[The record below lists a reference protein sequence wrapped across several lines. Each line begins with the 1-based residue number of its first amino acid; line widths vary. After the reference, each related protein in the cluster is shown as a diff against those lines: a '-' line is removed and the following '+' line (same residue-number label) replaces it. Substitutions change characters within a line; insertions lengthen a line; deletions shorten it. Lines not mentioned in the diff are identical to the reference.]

1 VHVDIDLSGFTLR
14 SSTSV
19 KSSPSRKEQLLALRQ
34 INLDGRRRPYRP
46 AVAGGAP
53 AGGRRGHAPNTR
65 QAEVCRVPELHDRPQ
80 RRPQL
85 ADERM
90 TSDQIAARSRPSTR
104 AIACSSLASPAVAA
118 ELVGLTRKAIDLAAG
133 TSSCSSLS
141 RFAIASTLL
150 TVTPVRLTPA
160 NCTTSSVCRD
170 TVVSL
175 SRGLHDL
182 GLNLLDDGRHK
193 EFDADQLANTC
204 SASAVSTPVDE
215 AANSGSKKIKPQPGE

>member
-1 VHVDIDLSGFTLR
+1 
-14 SSTSV
+14 V

-34 INLDGRRRPYRP
+34 INLDGRRRPYRQ
-46 AVAGGAP
+46 
-53 AGGRRGHAPNTR
+53 T
-65 QAEVCRVPELHDRPQ
+65 C
-80 RRPQL
+80 
-85 ADERM
+85 
-90 TSDQIAARSRPSTR
+90 
-104 AIACSSLASPAVAA
+104 VAA

-160 NCTTSSVCRD
+160 HCTTSSVCRD

-182 GLNLLDDGRHK
+182 GLNLLDDGRHR

-215 AANSGSKKIKPQPGE
+215 AANSGSKKIKPQPGNDSG